1 MKRSSHVPWV
11 YRSRGTLRQL
21 SRSSLK
27 DCSASMHIYITHI
40 SSTLCCSQRK
50 HISTPAS
57 NTLSTSLI
65 SSLWLKPRNSHLCTN
80 SSNNSKKGGL
90 RPLAPQVPRRVP
102 SPAPRPLLEP
112 RLHQRGHTRLR
123 EITHSGSTDKYEICA
138 QHLYIKL
145 KKSIATEKNI
155 YT

>member
-1 MKRSSHVPWV
+1 MKKSFRVNWVFHSLRTSQPSLRLFSS
-11 YRSRGTLRQL
+11 
-21 SRSSLK
+21 
-27 DCSASMHIYITHI
+27 DCSEFTHT
-40 SSTLCCSQRK
+40 STTHTSNTSCCCQQK
-50 HISTPAS
+50 PISTHAS

-65 SSLWLKPRNSHLCTN
+65 SSLWLKQRNSHLCMN

-123 EITHSGSTDKYEICA
+123 ETMHSGSTDKYEICA

-145 KKSIATEKNI
+145 KA
-155 YT
+155 